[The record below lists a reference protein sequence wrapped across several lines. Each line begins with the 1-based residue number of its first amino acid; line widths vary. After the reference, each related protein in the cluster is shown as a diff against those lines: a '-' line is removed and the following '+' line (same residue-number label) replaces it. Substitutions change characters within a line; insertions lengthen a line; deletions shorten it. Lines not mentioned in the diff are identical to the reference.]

1 MPQLVEEVE
10 EVSEEVIREEEDP
23 LGVTTVMK
31 QAIWIEIVHYPESLG
46 VLIVKSMPMQP
57 KIALI

>member
-1 MPQLVEEVE
+1 VEEVE

-31 QAIWIEIVHYPESLG
+31 QAIWIEIVNYLESLG
-46 VLIVKSMPMQP
+46 VLIVK
-57 KIALI
+57 